1 MAGVEAVFCAKIC
14 AVQLEQKLLQ
24 RNEQYSILIRR
35 KKMKKLLILL
45 VVFGMFVPNVL
56 LAVEPVKIGMVTTL
70 STKAGYLGE
79 DVRDGFKLAIAQEE
93 GMLGGVPVELLVE
106 DDGRDP
112 GKAKQIADRFVKRDN
127 VKIMTGI
134 IFSNVALAVVPKVVR
149 GEVLYI
155 SPNAGPSDLAGK
167 GCNENYFNVA
177 YQNDNLDEVVGKY
190 VSDSGFKNVYL
201 LAPNYPAGK
210 DHLAGFKRYYTGKIS
225 GEVYT
230 KLGQSDYA
238 AEIAALRA
246 AKPDAV
252 FFFLPGGMGI
262 NFIKQYSQAGL
273 NKTTP
278 VFGPAFS
285 FDERLLGAVGAA
297 ALGVKN
303 GSQWTHDLDN
313 PANKQFVEAF
323 RAAYDRTP
331 TLYASQGYEA
341 ARLIGS
347 ALKSVGGD
355 VTKFDQLRTA
365 VRKADFESVRGQF
378 AFTSNQHP
386 VQNLYIREVVEDGK
400 GGFTN
405 QTLKAVFTN
414 HGNAYVDEC
423 SMK

>member
-1 MAGVEAVFCAKIC
+1 
-14 AVQLEQKLLQ
+14 
-24 RNEQYSILIRR
+24 
-35 KKMKKLLILL
+35 MKKLLILL

-323 RAAYDRTP
+323 RAVYDRTP

-355 VTKFDQLRTA
+355 VTKFDQLRAA

-414 HGNAYVDEC
+414 HGNAYVDAC

>member
-1 MAGVEAVFCAKIC
+1 
-14 AVQLEQKLLQ
+14 
-24 RNEQYSILIRR
+24 
-35 KKMKKLLILL
+35 MKKLLILL
-45 VVFGMFVPNVL
+45 AVFGMFVPNVL
-56 LAVEPVKIGMVTTL
+56 RAAEPVKIGMVTTL

-149 GEVLYI
+149 GDVLYI
-155 SPNAGPSDLAGK
+155 SPNAGPSALAGK
-167 GCNENYFNVA
+167 GCNQNYFNVA

-238 AEIAALRA
+238 AEITALRA

-273 NKTTP
+273 NKTIP

-297 ALGVKN
+297 AKGVKN

-323 RAAYDRTP
+323 RVAYDRTP

-355 VTKFDQLRTA
+355 VTKFDQLRA
-365 VRKADFESVRGQF
+365 SVRKADFESVRGQF
-378 AFTSNQHP
+378 AFTTNQHP
-386 VQNLYIREVVEDGK
+386 IQNLYIREVVEDGK

-405 QTLKAVFTN
+405 QTLKAVFTG
-414 HGNAYVDEC
+414 HGNAYIDDC
-423 SMK
+423 KMK

>member
-1 MAGVEAVFCAKIC
+1 
-14 AVQLEQKLLQ
+14 
-24 RNEQYSILIRR
+24 
-35 KKMKKLLILL
+35 MKKLLVLL
-45 VVFGMFVPNVL
+45 VIFGMLVPNVL
-56 LAVEPVKIGMVTTL
+56 LATEPVKIGMVTTL

-79 DVRDGFKLAIAQEE
+79 DVRDGFKLAIAQEK
-93 GMLGGVPVELLVE
+93 GMLGGIPVELLVE

-112 GKAKQIADRFVKRDN
+112 GKAKQIANRFVKRDN

-149 GEVLYI
+149 SEVLYI
-155 SPNAGPSDLAGK
+155 SPNAGPSALAGK

-210 DHLAGFKRYYTGKIS
+210 DHLAGFKRYYTGNIS

-238 AEIAALRA
+238 AEIATLRA

-273 NKTTP
+273 NETIP

-297 ALGVKN
+297 AKGVKN

-355 VTKFDQLRTA
+355 VAKFDQLRAA
-365 VRKADFESVRGQF
+365 VRKADFESVRGEF
-378 AFTSNQHP
+378 AFTTNQHP

-405 QTLKAVFTN
+405 QTLKAVFTG

-423 SMK
+423 KMK

>member
-1 MAGVEAVFCAKIC
+1 
-14 AVQLEQKLLQ
+14 
-24 RNEQYSILIRR
+24 
-35 KKMKKLLILL
+35 MKKLLVLL
-45 VVFGMFVPNVL
+45 AVFGMFVPNVL
-56 LAVEPVKIGMVTTL
+56 LAAEPVKIGMVTTL

-93 GMLGGVPVELLVE
+93 GKLGGVPVELLVE

-149 GEVLYI
+149 SEVLYI

>member
-1 MAGVEAVFCAKIC
+1 
-14 AVQLEQKLLQ
+14 
-24 RNEQYSILIRR
+24 
-35 KKMKKLLILL
+35 MKKLFMLL
-45 VVFGMFVPNVL
+45 VLSVL
-56 LAVEPVKIGMVTTL
+56 LIPSATWATEPVKIGMVTTL

-79 DVRDGFKLAIAQEE
+79 EVRDGFKLAIAQEE
-93 GMLGGVPVELLVE
+93 GKLGGVPVELLVE

-112 GKAKQIADRFVKRDN
+112 GKAKQIANRFLKRDK

-149 GEVLYI
+149 GEVLYV
-155 SPNAGPSDLAGK
+155 SPNAGPSGLAGK

-190 VSDSGFKNVYL
+190 VNESGFKNVYL

-210 DHLAGFKRYYTGKIS
+210 DHLAGFKRYYTGNIA

-238 AEIAALRA
+238 AEIATLRA

-273 NKTTP
+273 NKTIP

-285 FDERLLGAVGAA
+285 FDERLLAAVGAA
-297 ALGVKN
+297 AQGVKN

-313 PANKQFVEAF
+313 PASKQFVEAF
-323 RAAYDRTP
+323 RATYGRTP

-355 VTKFDQLRTA
+355 VSQFDQLRTA

-378 AFTSNQHP
+378 AFTTNQHP
-386 VQNLYIREVVEDGK
+386 VQNLYIREVVEDGQ
-400 GGFTN
+400 GGYTN
-405 QTLKAVFTN
+405 KTLKAVFTD

>member
-1 MAGVEAVFCAKIC
+1 
-14 AVQLEQKLLQ
+14 
-24 RNEQYSILIRR
+24 
-35 KKMKKLLILL
+35 MKKLLVLL
-45 VVFGMFVPNVL
+45 VVFGMFVPKAL
-56 LAVEPVKIGMVTTL
+56 LAAEPVKIGMVTTL

-112 GKAKQIADRFVKRDN
+112 GKAKQIANRFVKRDN

-238 AEIAALRA
+238 AEISALRA

-273 NKTTP
+273 NKTVP

-297 ALGVKN
+297 AKGVKN

-355 VTKFDQLRTA
+355 VTKFDQLRAA

-378 AFTSNQHP
+378 AFTTNQHP

-400 GGFTN
+400 GGYTN

>member
-1 MAGVEAVFCAKIC
+1 
-14 AVQLEQKLLQ
+14 
-24 RNEQYSILIRR
+24 
-35 KKMKKLLILL
+35 MKKILVLL
-45 VVFGMFVPNVL
+45 VIFGMFLPNVM
-56 LAVEPVKIGMVTTL
+56 LAADPVKIGMVTTL

-79 DVRDGFKLAIAQEE
+79 EVRDGFRLAIAQEE
-93 GMLGGVPVELLVE
+93 GTLGGVPVELLVE

-112 GKAKQIADRFVKRDN
+112 GKAKQIADRFVKRDK

-134 IFSNVALAVVPKVVR
+134 IFSNVALAVVPKLVR

-155 SPNAGPSDLAGK
+155 SPNAGPSELAGK

-210 DHLAGFKRYYTGKIS
+210 DHLAGFKRYYTGEIA

-262 NFIKQYSQAGL
+262 NFVKQYAQAGL
-273 NKTTP
+273 NKTIP

-297 ALGVKN
+297 TQGVKN

-355 VTKFDQLRTA
+355 VNKFDQLRA
-365 VRKADFESVRGQF
+365 AMRKADFDSVRGDF

-405 QTLKAVFTN
+405 KTLKAVFTN

-423 SMK
+423 SMQ

>member
-1 MAGVEAVFCAKIC
+1 MFNFYKE
-14 AVQLEQKLLQ
+14 E
-24 RNEQYSILIRR
+24 R
-35 KKMKKLLILL
+35 MKKLLVLL
-45 VVFGMFVPNVL
+45 VVFVVFVPNVL

-79 DVRDGFKLAIAQEE
+79 DVRDGFKLAIVQED

-190 VSDSGFKNVYL
+190 VSDSGFKNVYM

-238 AEIAALRA
+238 AEISALRA

-273 NKTTP
+273 NKTIP

-297 ALGVKN
+297 AKGVKN

-355 VTKFDQLRTA
+355 VTKFDQLRAA

-378 AFTSNQHP
+378 AFTTNQHP

-400 GGFTN
+400 GGYTN
-405 QTLKAVFTN
+405 QTLKAVFTS
-414 HGNAYVDEC
+414 HGNAYVDDC
-423 SMK
+423 RMK